1 LKDIIA
7 LRLTIKGRV
16 QRVGFRRYAL
26 DLAQDLGLGGY
37 VKNLEDGSVELLVQG
52 QKESV
57 ERFLEALKKPPPPI
71 SIREVIEAK
80 LEPTPEI
87 RAFKILYGEIEEE
100 LQEGFGAMQSIL
112 LDYWREFKDFRK
124 EFQGYREEFKDFR
137 EEFRDF
143 SQRTDENLRLLLEK
157 YGEISEK
164 LTIILEALVRES
176 KETMEQLAMAV
187 NKLSEAVEALKMA
200 SSDRSKG

>member
-1 LKDIIA
+1 LKDTIA

-37 VKNLEDGSVELLVQG
+37 VKNLEDGSIELLVQG
-52 QKESV
+52 QKESI
-57 ERFLEALKKPPPPI
+57 ERFLEALKKPPPPT
-71 SIREVIEAK
+71 SIREVMEAK
-80 LEPTPEI
+80 LEPTLEI
-87 RAFKILYGEIEEE
+87 RTFKILYGEIGEE

-176 KETMEQLAMAV
+176 KETMEQLVMAV
-187 NKLSEAVEALKMA
+187 NRLSEAVEALKRA
-200 SSDRSKG
+200 SSNRT